1 MKNITITDLAEEL
14 GISPSTVSRA
24 LNNSPKISEKRRR
37 EINELALERG
47 FKLRTFTRR
56 TTNLCILIPTTLA
69 RLSLFAGKSALFAL
83 FSLIGLHYIS
93 FLALQA
99 AGAVDPAA

>member
-37 EINELALERG
+37 EINELALKRG

-56 TTNLCILIPTTLA
+56 TTNLCLLLPITA
-69 RLSLFAGKSALFAL
+69 SSSLPSAYLRTSIQTSATA
-83 FSLIGLHYIS
+83 H
-93 FLALQA
+93 
-99 AGAVDPAA
+99 